1 MLSAYLASNFDEQ
14 RKYDDNEQV
23 VKDAN
28 SSDDDVDD
36 LECEITDGGHG
47 WWSDTASCCH
57 LLTRMS

>member
-36 LECEITDGGHG
+36 LECEVTDGGQIQRHVVIF
-47 WWSDTASCCH
+47 
-57 LLTRMS
+57 